1 MVKHAHSRR
10 ARSLRLARTGSDEK
24 DDEDVKGEEKTGKAG
39 KRKKGE
45 RKSQEGKGKD
55 LEEVA
60 TNLEQEGRGGTE
72 TEMTK

>member
-10 ARSLRLARTGSDEK
+10 VGSLRLARTGSDEK
-24 DDEDVKGEEKTGKAG
+24 DDEDVKGEDRQSRE
-39 KRKKGE
+39 KKGE
-45 RKSQEGKGKD
+45 RKSQEGNGKD

>member
-10 ARSLRLARTGSDEK
+10 AGSLRLARTGSDEK
-24 DDEDVKGEEKTGKAG
+24 DDEDVKGEDRQSRE
-39 KRKKGE
+39 KKGE
-45 RKSQEGKGKD
+45 RKSQEGNGKD

>member
-10 ARSLRLARTGSDEK
+10 AGSLRLARTGSDEK
-24 DDEDVKGEEKTGKAG
+24 DDEDVKGEDRQSRE
-39 KRKKGE
+39 KKGE